1 MDSVTFFMWSGKSY
15 KRHPSENFFCHQK
28 MFMKVVQD
36 DEFVSSYV
44 CSYFGIS
51 ILCIYDHGK
60 VFRIN
65 GKIFFQNLTKDTPP
79 SKFFFKWKEKLG
91 RRGVFCK
98 ILKENFSIHSGNF
111 SMIINTPNIY
121 PIVRTN
127 IGGHKSI
134 ILDHFHE
141 HFLMTKNV
149 SEGCLL

>member
-1 MDSVTFFMWSGKSY
+1 
-15 KRHPSENFFCHQK
+15 
-28 MFMKVVQD
+28 MKIVSD

-44 CSYFGIS
+44 CSYCGIS

-79 SKFFFKWKEKLG
+79 SKFFFPFKEKLG
-91 RRGVFCK
+91 SRGVFCK
-98 ILKENFSIHSGNF
+98 VLKESLSIHSGNF

-121 PIVRTN
+121 PRVRTN

-134 ILDHFHE
+134 ILNHFHE
-141 HFLMTKNV
+141 QFSVTKSFL
-149 SEGCLL
+149 EGCLL

>member
-1 MDSVTFFMWSGKSY
+1 MWSGKSY

-44 CSYFGIS
+44 CSYSGIS

-79 SKFFFKWKEKLG
+79 SKFFFPFKEKLG

-98 ILKENFSIHSGNF
+98 ILKDNFSTNSKNF
-111 SMIINTPNIY
+111 SVVINTQNIY
-121 PIVRTN
+121 SRVRTN

-141 HFLMTKNV
+141 HFLMTKKV